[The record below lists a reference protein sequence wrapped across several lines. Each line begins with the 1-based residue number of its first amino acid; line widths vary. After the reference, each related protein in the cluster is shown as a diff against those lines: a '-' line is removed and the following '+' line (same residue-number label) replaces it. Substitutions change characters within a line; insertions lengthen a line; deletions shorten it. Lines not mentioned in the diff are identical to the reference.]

1 MIDIVVE
8 EIMTRDV
15 VYTTIPGSRNK
26 VLDLLKEKHVSA
38 VPVVKDESLV
48 GIVTRSNFL
57 ENPEEEQT
65 AILMTR
71 DPITTMPYETIEDA
85 ARLLI
90 HNGIR
95 RLPVVDCGELVGI
108 LTVSDIIGT
117 IANFEIEETIG
128 RYVDTFI
135 VSVWEETPLPL
146 VGRIMELAGVK
157 VVPVLDSAGNL
168 VGIISDKDLIQS
180 STIVDTIEKSDM
192 SAGSDE
198 DAWTWDSTRDT
209 MRLYYSVS
217 RVELSDVPAREIM
230 KKNNDLT
237 IPHTTPVSEC
247 ARKMHRRELRYL
259 PLVKSNQQLKGLV
272 QDIDMLKAIV

>member
-1 MIDIVVE
+1 MIGMSVE
-8 EIMTRDV
+8 DVMTRDV

-38 VPVVKDESLV
+38 VPVVKDESLI

-65 AILMTR
+65 ALLMTR
-71 DPITTMPYETIEDA
+71 DPITARPYETIETA
-85 ARLLI
+85 AMRLI
-90 HNGIR
+90 HNEIR
-95 RLPVVDCGELVGI
+95 RLPVVDGGELVGI
-108 LTVSDIIGT
+108 VTVSDIIGA
-117 IANFEIEETIG
+117 IANLGIEEPIG

-157 VVPVLDSAGNL
+157 VVPVLDSTGNL

-198 DAWTWDSTRDT
+198 DAWTWESMRDT
-209 MRLYYSVS
+209 MSLYYSVS
-217 RVELSDVPAREIM
+217 RVELPDVPAKEAM
-230 KKNNDLT
+230 KNNDLSVL
-237 IPHTTPVSEC
+237 HTTPLSEC
-247 ARKMHRRELRYL
+247 ARTMHRRGLRHL

-272 QDIDMLKAIV
+272 EDIDMLKAIV

>member
-1 MIDIVVE
+1 MSVE
-8 EIMTRDV
+8 DVMTRDV

-38 VPVVKDESLV
+38 VPVVKDESLI

-65 AILMTR
+65 ALLMTR
-71 DPITTMPYETIEDA
+71 DPITARPYETIETA
-85 ARLLI
+85 AMRLI
-90 HNGIR
+90 HNEIR
-95 RLPVVDCGELVGI
+95 RLPVVDGGELVGI
-108 LTVSDIIGT
+108 VTVSDIIGA
-117 IANFEIEETIG
+117 IANLRIEEPIG

-157 VVPVLDSAGNL
+157 VVPVLDSTGNL

-198 DAWTWDSTRDT
+198 DAWTWESMRDT
-209 MRLYYSVS
+209 MSLYYSVS
-217 RVELSDVPAREIM
+217 RVELPDVPAKEAM
-230 KKNNDLT
+230 KNNDLSVL
-237 IPHTTPVSEC
+237 HTTPLSEC
-247 ARKMHRRELRYL
+247 ARTMHRRGLRHL

-272 QDIDMLKAIV
+272 EDIDMLKAIV

>member
-1 MIDIVVE
+1 MMIGMSVE
-8 EIMTRDV
+8 DVMTRDV

-38 VPVVKDESLV
+38 VPVVKDESLI

-65 AILMTR
+65 ALLMTR
-71 DPITTMPYETIEDA
+71 DPITARPYETIETA
-85 ARLLI
+85 AMRLI
-90 HNGIR
+90 HNEIR
-95 RLPVVDCGELVGI
+95 RLPVVDGGELVGI
-108 LTVSDIIGT
+108 VTVSDIIGA
-117 IANFEIEETIG
+117 IANLRIEEPIG

-157 VVPVLDSAGNL
+157 VVPVLDSTGNL

-198 DAWTWDSTRDT
+198 DAWTWESMRDT
-209 MRLYYSVS
+209 MSLYYSVS
-217 RVELSDVPAREIM
+217 RVELPDVPAKEAM
-230 KKNNDLT
+230 KNNDLSVL
-237 IPHTTPVSEC
+237 HTTPLSEC
-247 ARKMHRRELRYL
+247 ARTMHRRGLRHL

-272 QDIDMLKAIV
+272 EDIDMLKAIV

>member
-1 MIDIVVE
+1 MIGMSVE
-8 EIMTRDV
+8 DVMTRDV

-38 VPVVKDESLV
+38 VPVVKDESLI

-65 AILMTR
+65 ALLMTR
-71 DPITTMPYETIEDA
+71 DPITARPYETIETA
-85 ARLLI
+85 AMRLI
-90 HNGIR
+90 HNEIR
-95 RLPVVDCGELVGI
+95 RLPVVDGGELVGI
-108 LTVSDIIGT
+108 VTVSDIIGA
-117 IANFEIEETIG
+117 IANLRIEEPIG

-157 VVPVLDSAGNL
+157 VVPVLDSTGNL

-198 DAWTWDSTRDT
+198 DAWTWESMRDT
-209 MRLYYSVS
+209 MSLYYSVS
-217 RVELSDVPAREIM
+217 RVELPDVPAKEAM
-230 KKNNDLT
+230 KNNDLSVL
-237 IPHTTPVSEC
+237 HTTPLSEC
-247 ARKMHRRELRYL
+247 ARTMHRRGLRHL

-272 QDIDMLKAIV
+272 EDIDMLKAIV

>member
-1 MIDIVVE
+1 MIDILVE

-26 VLDLLKEKHVSA
+26 VLDMLKEKHVSA

-65 AILMTR
+65 ALLMTR
-71 DPITTMPYETIEDA
+71 NPITARSYETIETA
-85 ARLLI
+85 ARRLI
-90 HNGIR
+90 QHGIH
-95 RLPVVDCGELVGI
+95 RLPVVDGGELVGI
-108 LTVSDIIGT
+108 ITVSDIIGT
-117 IANFEIEETIG
+117 IATLEIEEPIG
-128 RYVDTFI
+128 RYVDMFI

-157 VVPVLDSAGNL
+157 VVPVLDSAGNF
-168 VGIISDKDLIQS
+168 VGVISDKDLIQS
-180 STIVDTIEKSDM
+180 STIVDTVEKSDM

-198 DAWTWDSTRDT
+198 DAWTWESMRDT
-209 MRLYYSVS
+209 MSLYYSVS
-217 RVELSDVPAREIM
+217 RVELPDVPAREIM
-230 KKNNDLT
+230 KNNDLT
-237 IPHTTPVSEC
+237 VLHTTPVSEC
-247 ARKMHRRELRYL
+247 ARTMHRRGQRHL

-272 QDIDMLKAIV
+272 EDTDLLKAIV

>member
-1 MIDIVVE
+1 MIDILVE
-8 EIMTRDV
+8 EIMTRDM
-15 VYTTIPGSRNK
+15 VYTTIPGSRNN
-26 VLDLLKEKHVSA
+26 VLDLLKEKHVSG

-65 AILMTR
+65 ALLMTR
-71 DPITTMPYETIEDA
+71 DPITAIPYETIEAA
-85 ARLLI
+85 ARRLI
-90 HNGIR
+90 QHGIR
-95 RLPVVDCGELVGI
+95 RLPVVESGELVGI
-108 LTVSDIIGT
+108 ITVSDIIGT
-117 IANFEIEETIG
+117 IANLKIEEPIG

-157 VVPVLDSAGNL
+157 VVPVLDSTGNF

-180 STIVDTIEKSDM
+180 STIVDTVEKSDM

-198 DAWTWDSTRDT
+198 DAWTWESMRDT

-217 RVELSDVPAREIM
+217 RVELPDIPAREIM
-230 KKNNDLT
+230 RDNNL
-237 IPHTTPVSEC
+237 IVLHTTPVSEC
-247 ARKMHRRELRYL
+247 ARKMHRGGVRHL
-259 PLVKSNQQLKGLV
+259 PLVKFNQQLSGLV
-272 QDIDMLKAIV
+272 EDIVMLKAIV